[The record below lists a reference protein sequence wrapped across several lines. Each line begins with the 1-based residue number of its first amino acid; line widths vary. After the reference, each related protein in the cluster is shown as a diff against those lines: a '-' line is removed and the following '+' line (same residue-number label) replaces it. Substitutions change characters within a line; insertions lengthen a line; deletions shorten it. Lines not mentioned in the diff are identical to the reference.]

1 MLDAFLADDFESSPE
16 EVGVYRTLAV
26 RDLPAI
32 INMVVPPDSWD
43 AVLNITSTRQILAS
57 WESKRIFDPRLLNSL
72 QETIEQRAAR

>member
-1 MLDAFLADDFESSPE
+1 MLDAFLADDFETSPE
-16 EVGVYRTLAV
+16 EVGVCRTLAV

-32 INMVVPPDSWD
+32 IDMVVPSDSWD

>member
-1 MLDAFLADDFESSPE
+1 MLDAFLADDFETSPE
-16 EVGVYRTLAV
+16 EVGVYRTLVV

>member
-1 MLDAFLADDFESSPE
+1 MLDAFLADDFETSPE

-32 INMVVPPDSWD
+32 IDMVVPSDSWD